1 MTDPTPSLA
10 YAELDARSNF
20 SFLEGGSHPSELVQ
34 QARALGLAAI
44 GVADRNTLAGVVRAH
59 RAAKDCGLPLLIGC
73 RLGFLDGTELIVY
86 PRDRAAYGRL
96 CRLLSIGKSGIE
108 AEAETETETETETL
122 LPQGGR
128 EGRFAKQL
136 ANRIDASEARVAL
149 STVSAKPTDEG
160 SRRRW
165 VNEGG
170 VIRILPRDPSSDPL
184 RGPPSP
190 PRGVGKVDRIPK
202 AETRLTFEQAAELG
216 EGMIALAPAPEIID
230 AAFEA
235 RLTAWRKA
243 WPDALYLAASA
254 LHRGDDRARLA
265 RLSGVADRAGAP
277 MVATNAVV
285 YHHYER
291 RPLQD
296 VLTCIREGVTIDEAG
311 FRLKAHAEAFL
322 KPAAEMARL
331 FKGHEGAVA
340 RTLEIAAACTFSL
353 DELKYV
359 YPDEPVPPGKTPQGH
374 LKDLTFAGARL
385 RFPDGAPTKIVETIR
400 KELRLIGKVGY
411 APYFLTVHDIVQ
423 WARGQAIL
431 CQGRGSAAN
440 SVVCYCL
447 GITSVDPRKQDVLF
461 ERFISEERSEP
472 PDIDVDFEHERR
484 EEVIQYIYR
493 RYGRHRAAICAT
505 VIHYRPRS
513 AIRDVGKALGLT
525 EDVTGALAGTVWGSY
540 GSAVEDSHVDAT
552 GLRREE
558 PRLKLALDLTAQLI
572 QFPRHLSQHV
582 GGFILTQGPLVE
594 TVPVGNGAM
603 EDRTFIEW
611 DKDDIDELKIMKVD
625 VLALGMLTA
634 IRKAFDMIDQT
645 YGRRFDLFSTPKED
659 PKVYDMLCEADSLG
673 VFQVESR
680 AQMSMLPRL
689 RPREFYDLVVEVA
702 IVRPG
707 PIQGNMVHP
716 YLNKRS
722 EKREA
727 DRLGLPFKLD
737 FPAPSPEHGPPDEL
751 TQVLKKTMGV
761 PLFQEQAMRIAM
773 VAAEFTGGEA
783 NGLRRA
789 MATFRH
795 NGTIGDYKEMLVGR
809 MVKRGYDPEFAQN
822 CFKQISGFGDY
833 GFPESHAA
841 AFAQLVY
848 ISSWLK
854 RWYPEAFAAALLNS
868 QPMGFYSPA
877 QIVRD
882 AREHGV
888 RVHHPDVNAS
898 DWDSTLEAHL
908 LFEEGRT
915 VGRPLPARWGAN
927 RDLGDDG
934 EYRGGLPRQAL
945 RLGLRQIDG
954 FREDWAKAIL
964 WARIEGGPF
973 GSLDDLRTRAR
984 LPAGALDALAAADA
998 LNGLSLTRRPGLW
1011 AAKGLP
1017 RAAPAPLFAAAGIE
1031 EADGPTPPS
1040 LPTPALSE
1048 EVVHD
1053 YGTIRLSLKAHPI
1066 SFLRERL
1073 AKAGVIPAVAVD
1085 KVPDDRRAAVAG
1097 VVLVRQ
1103 RPGSAKGV
1111 VFLTLEDETGVTNVV
1126 VWPKV
1131 FEKYRSVVMGARLL
1145 LVRGKIQRAPDSE
1158 GRVTHLVAEI
1168 VEDRTGD
1175 LTLLS
1180 EDDLKPK
1187 RSPADGASSASP
1199 ERGEAE
1205 YRHRH
1210 PRDVRVLPPSRDFH

>member
-1 MTDPTPSLA
+1 MTAPAPGFV

-20 SFLEGGSHPSELVQ
+20 SFLEGGSHPSELVR
-34 QARALGLAAI
+34 QAQALGLAAI

-59 RAAKDCGLPLLIGC
+59 RAAKDCGLKLLIGC

-86 PRDRAAYGRL
+86 PKDRAAYGRL

-108 AEAETETETETETL
+108 AGAKEEEAAPASAEILALRQAQHEDFHCSSSRPHPEPVEGRGRIHYLAPANSNENPGSANHRPRRFTPTPNPS
-122 LPQGGR
+122 PQGGG
-128 EGRFAKQL
+128 EL
-136 ANRIDASEARVAL
+136 L
-149 STVSAKPTDEG
+149 S
-160 SRRRW
+160 
-165 VNEGG
+165 
-170 VIRILPRDPSSDPL
+170 DPS
-184 RGPPSP
+184 RGE
-190 PRGVGKVDRIPK
+190 GKPDRIPK

-216 EGMIALAPAPEIID
+216 EGMIALAPAPERID
-230 AAFEA
+230 DAFEA
-235 RLTAWRKA
+235 RLAAWRKA
-243 WPDALYLAASA
+243 WPDDLYLAASA

-265 RLSGVADRAGAP
+265 RLARIAERAGAP
-277 MVATNAVV
+277 MVAANAVV

-296 VLTCIREGVTIDEAG
+296 VLTCIREGTTIDEAG
-311 FRLKAHAEAFL
+311 FRLRAHAEAFL
-322 KPAAEMARL
+322 KPPAEMARL
-331 FKGHEGAVA
+331 FRGHEDALA
-340 RTLEIAAACTFSL
+340 RTVEIASACAFSL
-353 DELKYV
+353 DELKYE

-374 LKDLTFAGARL
+374 LQDLTFKGARA
-385 RFPDGAPTKIVETIR
+385 RFPEGAPTKIIQTIR
-400 KELRLIGKVGY
+400 KELRLIRKVRY
-411 APYFLTVHDIVQ
+411 AAYFLTVHDIVQ
-423 WARGQAIL
+423 WARGERIL

-447 GITSVDPRKQDVLF
+447 GITSVDPTQQDVLF
-461 ERFISEERSEP
+461 ERFISEARSEP

-484 EEVIQYIYR
+484 EEVIQYVYR

-525 EDVTGALAGTVWGSY
+525 EDVTGALANTVWGSY
-540 GSAVEDSHVDAT
+540 GARVEDQHVDGA
-552 GLRREE
+552 GFKRED
-558 PRLKLALDLTAQLI
+558 PRLKLALDITAQLI
-572 QFPRHLSQHV
+572 NFPRHLSQHV

-594 TVPVGNGAM
+594 TVPVGNAAM
-603 EDRTFIEW
+603 EARTFIEW
-611 DKDDIDELKIMKVD
+611 DKDDIDELGIMKVD

-634 IRKAFDMIDQT
+634 IRKGFSLIERH
-645 YGRRFDLFSTPKED
+645 YGKHIDLFNLPKED
-659 PKVYDMLCEADSLG
+659 PAVYDMLCEADSLG

-689 RPREFYDLVVEVA
+689 RPREFYDLVVQVA

-707 PIQGNMVHP
+707 PIQGDMVHP
-716 YLNKRS
+716 YLNKRT
-722 EKREA
+722 EMRQA
-727 DRLGLPFKLD
+727 RAAGRPFRID
-737 FPAPSPEHGPPDEL
+737 FPAPSPQCGPPDEL
-751 TQVLKKTMGV
+751 AQVLGKTMGV

-773 VAAEFTGGEA
+773 VAAEFTGDQA

-789 MATFRH
+789 MATFRSH
-795 NGTIGDYKEMLVGR
+795 GTIGEFEEMMVGK
-809 MVKRGYDPEFAQN
+809 MIARGYPPEFAQN
-822 CFKQISGFGDY
+822 CFNQIKGFGDY

-848 ISSWLK
+848 VSAWIK
-854 RWYPEAFAAALLNS
+854 RWHPEVFAAALLNS
-868 QPMGFYSPA
+868 QPMGFYAPA

-888 RVHHPDVNAS
+888 VVRHPDVNAS
-898 DWDSTLEAHL
+898 EWDSTLEPPEHL
-908 LFEEGRT
+908 S
-915 VGRPLPARWGAN
+915 
-927 RDLGDDG
+927 
-934 EYRGGLPRQAL
+934 PREKVCSL

-954 FREDWAKAIL
+954 FKEDWARAIA
-964 WARIEGGPF
+964 WARVEGGAF
-973 GSLDDLRTRAR
+973 ASLDDLRTRAH
-984 LPAGALDALAAADA
+984 LPAAALDALAAADA
-998 LNGLSLTRRPGLW
+998 LKSLKLDRRPGLW

-1031 EADGPTPPS
+1031 EADGPTPPA

-1053 YGTIRLSLKAHPI
+1053 YGTIRLSLKAHPL
-1066 SFLRERL
+1066 SFLRERM
-1073 AKAGVIPAVAVD
+1073 ARAGVITARDVD
-1085 KVPDDRRAAVAG
+1085 KVPDARRTAVAG

-1111 VFLTLEDETGVTNVV
+1111 VFLTLEDETGVANVV

-1131 FEKYRSVVMGARLL
+1131 FEQYRSVVMGARLL

-1158 GRVTHLVAEI
+1158 GRVTHLVAET

-1180 EDDLKPK
+1180 EDDLKPQ
-1187 RSPADGASSASP
+1187 RAPADGASTAAP

>member
-1 MTDPTPSLA
+1 MITLG
-10 YAELDARSNF
+10 YAELDVRTNF
-20 SFLEGGSHPSELVQ
+20 SFLEGGSHPAELVE
-34 QARALGLAAI
+34 QAKALGLAAI
-44 GVADRNTLAGVVRAH
+44 GIADRNTLAGVVRAH
-59 RAAKDCGLPLLIGC
+59 SAAKLAGFKILVGC
-73 RLGFLDGTELIVY
+73 RLTFLDGAELIVY

-108 AEAETETETETETL
+108 AGEGEKEKVEPSGPAMLRQAQHEDRARGFSRPHPE
-122 LPQGGR
+122 PV
-128 EGRFAKQL
+128 EGRGRIPYL
-136 ANRIDASEARVAL
+136 AAANANENPNAGA
-149 STVSAKPTDEG
+149 APHPT
-160 SRRRW
+160 
-165 VNEGG
+165 
-170 VIRILPRDPSSDPL
+170 PS
-184 RGPPSP
+184 GPPSP
-190 PRGVGKVDRIPK
+190 ARGEGRIAK

-235 RLTAWRKA
+235 RLAAWCKA
-243 WPDALYLAASA
+243 WPDELYLAAA
-254 LHRGDDRARLA
+254 PLHRGDDRARLA
-265 RLSGVADRAGAP
+265 RLAKIAERSGAP

-285 YHHYER
+285 FHHYER
-291 RPLQD
+291 RRLQD
-296 VLTCIREGVTIDEAG
+296 VLTCIREGTTIDEAG

-322 KPAAEMARL
+322 KPPVEMARL
-331 FKGHEGAVA
+331 FKGHEDVLA
-340 RTLEIAAACTFSL
+340 RTVEIAAACTFSL
-353 DELKYV
+353 DDLKYE
-359 YPDEPVPPGKTPQGH
+359 YPDEPVPPAKTPQGH
-374 LKDLTFAGARL
+374 LRNLTFQGARV
-385 RFPDGAPTKIVETIR
+385 RFPGGVPIKILQTIR
-400 KELRLIGKVGY
+400 KELRLIRKVKY
-411 APYFLTVHDIVQ
+411 AAYFLTVHDIVQ
-423 WARGQAIL
+423 WARGEQIL

-447 GITSVDPRKQDVLF
+447 GITSVDPTKQDVLF

-484 EEVIQYIYR
+484 EEVIQYVYR

-525 EDVTGALAGTVWGSY
+525 EDVTGALANTVWGSY
-540 GSAVEDSHVDAT
+540 GSAVEDEHVDAT
-552 GLRREE
+552 GLKRED
-558 PRLKLALDLTAQLI
+558 PRLKLALDITAQLI
-572 QFPRHLSQHV
+572 NFPRHLSQHV
-582 GGFILTQGPLVE
+582 GGFILTQRPLVE
-594 TVPVGNGAM
+594 TVPVGNAAM
-603 EDRTFIEW
+603 EARTFIEW
-611 DKDDIDELKIMKVD
+611 DKDDIDELGIMKVD

-634 IRKAFDMIDQT
+634 IRKAFDMIDHT
-645 YGRRFDLFSTPKED
+645 YGRRFDLFTVEKED

-707 PIQGNMVHP
+707 PIQGDMVHP

-727 DRLGLPFKLD
+727 EAAGRPFDLD
-737 FPAPSPEHGPPDEL
+737 FPAPSPEKGHPDEL
-751 TQVLKKTMGV
+751 KEVLRKTMGV

-773 VAAEFTGGEA
+773 VAANFTGDEA

-795 NGTIGDYKEMLVGR
+795 NGEIWKFEEKMVSR
-809 MVKRGYDPEFAQN
+809 MIERGYPPQFAQN
-822 CFKQISGFGDY
+822 CFNQIKGFGDY

-848 ISSWLK
+848 VSAWIK
-854 RWYPEAFAAALLNS
+854 RWYPEVFAAALLNS

-888 RVHHPDVNAS
+888 VVRHPDVNAS
-898 DWDSTLEAHL
+898 EWDSTLEPMAIPANGAS
-908 LFEEGRT
+908 EG
-915 VGRPLPARWGAN
+915 GPLPAKWGVNKDPGSDA
-927 RDLGDDG
+927 R
-934 EYRGGLPRQAL
+934 YRSDRPRQAL

-954 FREDWAKAIL
+954 FRLDWAKTIM
-964 WARIEGGPF
+964 WARIAGGPF
-973 GSLDDLRTRAR
+973 GSIEDLRAR
-984 LPAGALDALAAADA
+984 VGLPAAALDALASADA
-998 LNGLSLTRRPGLW
+998 LASLGLDRRPGLW

-1017 RAAPAPLFAAAGIE
+1017 RTAPAPLFEAADLE
-1031 EADGPTPPS
+1031 EADGAPPLA
-1040 LPTPALSE
+1040 LPTTELSE

-1053 YGTIRLSLKAHPI
+1053 YGTIRLSLKAHPV

-1073 AKAGVIPAVAVD
+1073 AKAGVITARSVD
-1085 KVPDDRRAAVAG
+1085 KVPDDRRTAVAG

-1145 LVRGKIQRAPDSE
+1145 LVRGKVQRADDSE
-1158 GRVTHLVAEI
+1158 GRVTHLVAET
-1168 VEDRTGD
+1168 VEDRTSD

-1180 EDDLKPK
+1180 EDDLKPQ
-1187 RSPADGASSASP
+1187 RSYADGPSSAAP
-1199 ERGEAE
+1199 ERGETE